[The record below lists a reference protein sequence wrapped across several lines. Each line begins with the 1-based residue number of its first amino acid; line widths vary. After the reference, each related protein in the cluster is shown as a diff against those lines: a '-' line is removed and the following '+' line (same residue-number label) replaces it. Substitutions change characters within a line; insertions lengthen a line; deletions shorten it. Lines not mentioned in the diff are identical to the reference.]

1 MTTPVT
7 IYHNQSCSKSL
18 KVLDLLTEAGYEPTV
33 VNYLTEV
40 PSVEELKAL
49 NLPAQDLI
57 RQTDPLYAE
66 LGLPEDLSDEDIYTT
81 LTQHPVLIQRPI
93 VKAAKG
99 SLICRPVER
108 VWDLVE
114 KKP

>member
-1 MTTPVT
+1 MTTPLT
-7 IYHNQSCSKSL
+7 IYHNQACSKSL
-18 KVLDLLTEAGYEPTV
+18 KVLELLTEAGYEPKV
-33 VNYLTEV
+33 INYLMDV

-49 NLPAQDLI
+49 NLSAQDLI

-66 LGLPEDLSDEDIYTT
+66 LGLQENLSDEAIYTT
-81 LTQHPVLIQRPI
+81 LTQHPALIQRPI
-93 VKAAKG
+93 VTTDKG

-114 KKP
+114 KN

>member
-1 MTTPVT
+1 MKTNNLT

-33 VNYLTEV
+33 INYLVDV

-49 NLPAQDLI
+49 KLPAQDLI

-66 LGLPEDLSDEDIYTT
+66 LGLPENLSDDDIYAI
-81 LTQHPVLIQRPI
+81 LTQHPTLIQRPI
-93 VKAAKG
+93 VTTDKG

-108 VWDLVE
+108 VWELV
-114 KKP
+114 

>member
-1 MTTPVT
+1 MKTIT

-18 KVLDLLTEAGYEPTV
+18 KVLELLAETGYEPTV
-33 VNYLTEV
+33 INYLIDV

-57 RQTDPLYAE
+57 RQTDTLYAE
-66 LGLPEDLSDEDIYTT
+66 LGLSENLPDEDIYTI
-81 LTQHPVLIQRPI
+81 LTQYPALIQRPI
-93 VKAAKG
+93 VKTDKG

-108 VWDLVE
+108 VWELVE
-114 KKP
+114 KN